1 MRDTVMPPGTA
12 SQTAMPNSAS
22 LNASFAR
29 ISLLRNCRTMS
40 STHTA
45 GKINRKTAY
54 PVMVSRYFSSI
65 MAHSTIRKSDVRS
78 ASFSAMALPVSPGRA
93 ETAADAA
100 VEAAVSFITVACFSF
115 KYSMLVRC
123 VSGEDCHPEMPKK
136 QPSPIINSSTHET
149 IRFVSSFILSLIS
162 IRKPPTVRQ
171 TNDWGLFT
179 LI

>member
-22 LNASFAR
+22 LKASFAR

-78 ASFSAMALPVSPGRA
+78 ASFSAMALPCLPAEPKQLQMLPWKPQSASSQSPAFHLNIQCSSGA
-93 ETAADAA
+93 SPVKTAIPKCRKSTQVRSSAA
-100 VEAAVSFITVACFSF
+100 AHTKRFALS
-115 KYSMLVRC
+115 VR
-123 VSGEDCHPEMPKK
+123 S
-136 QPSPIINSSTHET
+136 
-149 IRFVSSFILSLIS
+149 LSLI
-162 IRKPPTVRQ
+162 
-171 TNDWGLFT
+171 LY
-179 LI
+179 